1 MADEAKKKQEG
12 KQKRPTAKKR
22 EIQNEKR
29 RVRNAAFKSS
39 MRTAM
44 RNFEEAFQKGEKASV
59 QERLNEV
66 YSVMDRGVKRGL
78 CKLNKASRTK
88 ARLTIR
94 TLALA

>member
-1 MADEAKKKQEG
+1 MADEKKKSEG

-39 MRTAM
+39 MRTAV
-44 RNFEEAFQKGEKASV
+44 RSFEEALQQGEKASV
-59 QERLNEV
+59 QTRLNEV
-66 YSVMDRGVKRGL
+66 YSVMDGGVKRGL

-88 ARLTIR
+88 ARLTLR
-94 TLALA
+94 SLALA

>member
-1 MADEAKKKQEG
+1 MADEKKKAE

-29 RVRNAAFKSS
+29 RLRNAAFKSS
-39 MRTAM
+39 MKTAV
-44 RNFEEAFQKGEKASV
+44 RNFEAALQKGEQSSV
-59 QERLNEV
+59 QERLKEV

-88 ARLTIR
+88 ARLTVR
-94 TLALA
+94 TLAQV